1 MVGNSAEE
9 IDVTLFREIIFV
21 PLTIDAK
28 DDNDPGLMTGRQ
40 RMKETIRLLGSS
52 EPWKRQQDLLAHLP
66 QDRPAGGDG
75 AAGDQEKQRLYDLK
89 RRRAQYEE
97 YVYFEP
103 YVQRFLYRT
112 TPRKQDKP
120 RTPFTPWPASAGDRE
135 QDAGPIALFFRD
147 DIKSIEV
154 SYRLQEHGP
163 EHPDPE
169 SGARFYSF
177 NIDRCNL
184 YLYETGNAV
193 LVLELNLNLPGAV
206 QEDSDAGSG
215 QSLNFKPVTLAECQT
230 IIENLR
236 RVFPPYFTEEKGR
249 VGDPDAEL
257 EAVYYAREFRWRPK
271 GEAGVRVQPE
281 KQIGQVID
289 NPGGRA
295 PPMFEPWRFLL
306 DPIEVEGSER
316 PTRAAGSAKRH
327 EGPRVRFGQTG
338 DDRGFVMAQIGVPTS
353 FDIKRSDWV
362 RLCFC
367 DAPGSG
373 YSYSPSILKK
383 FEGTYC
389 YDRFFDYETQDAYKS
404 TRYVMCSYAF
414 IMVGSCQNDV
424 KDYFYHMFSRHFRRI
439 YFQLVLISVYQKVAL
454 LSLSERL
461 AEALDS
467 GAFQDRSEAIH
478 EEILMFTHRYW
489 FEEISAQIQGHELFS
504 MLRGHMR
511 TEKLYKQ
518 LSQEVRETTDR
529 LAVLRQDRLNRLAGV
544 GLVLATFVGF
554 FGMNVFGEGEL
565 LGQVRWP
572 VFLLFLV
579 AIAGLFAAIYFR
591 GQQVW
596 VAARPALHRLAAL
609 WRKVRHESVRLLPR
623 RPRPRDGGDREADP
637 PARADG

>member
-1 MVGNSAEE
+1 
-9 IDVTLFREIIFV
+9 
-21 PLTIDAK
+21 
-28 DDNDPGLMTGRQ
+28 
-40 RMKETIRLLGSS
+40 
-52 EPWKRQQDLLAHLP
+52 
-66 QDRPAGGDG
+66 
-75 AAGDQEKQRLYDLK
+75 
-89 RRRAQYEE
+89 
-97 YVYFEP
+97 
-103 YVQRFLYRT
+103 
-112 TPRKQDKP
+112 
-120 RTPFTPWPASAGDRE
+120 
-135 QDAGPIALFFRD
+135 
-147 DIKSIEV
+147 
-154 SYRLQEHGP
+154 
-163 EHPDPE
+163 
-169 SGARFYSF
+169 
-177 NIDRCNL
+177 
-184 YLYETGNAV
+184 
-193 LVLELNLNLPGAV
+193 
-206 QEDSDAGSG
+206 
-215 QSLNFKPVTLAECQT
+215 
-230 IIENLR
+230 
-236 RVFPPYFTEEKGR
+236 
-249 VGDPDAEL
+249 
-257 EAVYYAREFRWRPK
+257 
-271 GEAGVRVQPE
+271 
-281 KQIGQVID
+281 
-289 NPGGRA
+289 
-295 PPMFEPWRFLL
+295 
-306 DPIEVEGSER
+306 
-316 PTRAAGSAKRH
+316 
-327 EGPRVRFGQTG
+327 
-338 DDRGFVMAQIGVPTS
+338 MAQIGVPSS
-353 FDIKRSDWV
+353 FDIRRSDWV

-373 YSYSPSILKK
+373 YSYSPGFLKD

-404 TRYVMCSYAF
+404 TRYIMCSYAF

-424 KDYFYHMFSRHFRRI
+424 KDYFYHVFSRHFRRI

-591 GQQVW
+591 GQQLW

-623 RPRPRDGGDREADP
+623 RPRPGDGGDREADP